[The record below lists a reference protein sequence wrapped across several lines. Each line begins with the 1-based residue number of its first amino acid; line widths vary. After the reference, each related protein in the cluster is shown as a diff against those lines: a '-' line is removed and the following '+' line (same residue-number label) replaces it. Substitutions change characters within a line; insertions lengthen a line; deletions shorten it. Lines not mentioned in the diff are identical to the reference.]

1 MSASRRE
8 LGLAVLHATLHVPL
22 RRIFDLLTI
31 DRVAAKIPKGVI
43 SSVVPGIKSDV
54 DVKFW
59 VDQAESHQLMRVW
72 MQVPP
77 SQPNEGAVMLELA
90 LSKQNVPVR

>member
-1 MSASRRE
+1 
-8 LGLAVLHATLHVPL
+8 
-22 RRIFDLLTI
+22 
-31 DRVAAKIPKGVI
+31 
-43 SSVVPGIKSDV
+43 VVPGIKSDV